1 MDSAVGIHTPMHH
14 PQKSHGSRQ
23 NLCCLEKLHGRT
35 NLTAE
40 RSVMQKPFIMKMKV
54 KKKPIQLYVNIFIYL
69 CTLNHKLQG
78 DVSI

>member
-35 NLTAE
+35 NLIAE

-54 KKKPIQLYVNIFIYL
+54 KKAHTIICKYIHIFVY
-69 CTLNHKLQG
+69 TK
-78 DVSI
+78 S